1 MAESSHIGIDIGT
14 NVIKAV
20 LLGVT
25 KTGFVVE
32 KLRVV
37 DYDNKVT
44 ENGAIMDYGELVHR
58 LVEIIDSSFPT
69 KDVAI
74 ALKGPSVLVRKM
86 LVNNDSLGE
95 LGEFRWIADQYAYVD
110 PEEMCIDFE
119 ALPSQD
125 LYNHTSIIMTA
136 ANKDVVTDFVS
147 VIESARLVPR
157 IIEPEAM
164 SIARLYRTLHK
175 NSAAKVNMVIHVGHI
190 GSYVIFMKNGFFDFS
205 REVSRGGK
213 YFIEMIRHDLDVDEE
228 TAENIKNHPLE
239 YEDQEKLTSVF
250 ERIFGIEYVKEI
262 DYVVKFYML
271 RGGSLPDN
279 IYLSGVDCQIPGLE
293 KALREKYTVP
303 VEFLDPWKVISL
315 PDKVGRIKPED
326 RYSYSVVLGL
336 ALHGQVF

>member
-1 MAESSHIGIDIGT
+1 MAENYHIGIDIGT

-20 LLGVT
+20 QLGVT

-32 KLRVV
+32 RLRVV
-37 DYDNKVT
+37 DYENVVT

-58 LVEIIDSSFPT
+58 LVEIVDDGFST
-69 KDVAI
+69 KEVAV

-147 VIESARLVPR
+147 VIESARLIPKV
-157 IIEPEAM
+157 IEPEAM
-164 SIARLYRTLHK
+164 SIVRLYRTLHK
-175 NSAAKVNMVIHVGHI
+175 NSPAEINMIIHVGYV
-190 GSYVIFMKNGFFDFS
+190 GSYVIIMKNGFFDFS

-213 YFIEMIRHDLDVDEE
+213 YFLEMIRHDLDVDE
-228 TAENIKNHPLE
+228 AEAERIKNDPSS
-239 YEDQEKLTSVF
+239 YENQEKLTSVF
-250 ERIFGIEYVKEI
+250 ERIFAIEYVKEI
-262 DYVVKFYML
+262 DYVLKFYML
-271 RGGSLPDN
+271 RGGSIPNN
-279 IYLSGVDCQIPGLE
+279 IYLSGVDCQIQGLE
-293 KALREKYTVP
+293 KALREKYGVP
-303 VEFLDPWKVISL
+303 VEFLDPWQLITL
-315 PDKVGRIKPED
+315 PEKAGKIKQEDK
-326 RYSYSVVLGL
+326 YSYSVVLGL
-336 ALHGQVF
+336 ALHGQVY